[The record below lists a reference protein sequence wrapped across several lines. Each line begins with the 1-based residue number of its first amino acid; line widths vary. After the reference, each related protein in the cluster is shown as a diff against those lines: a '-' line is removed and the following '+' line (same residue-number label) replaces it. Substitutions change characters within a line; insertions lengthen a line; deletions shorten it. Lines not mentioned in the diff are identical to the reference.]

1 MQSKPGHYSQ
11 YQTPEKLQG
20 CLAVNYTEESLQ
32 WFVNKKKKSHPNFFS
47 EPFSKHTGITFRSPP
62 CFYPLNYTSQNSD
75 FYENVQNPCRR
86 RVNHTEFYQPQPF
99 LIIWKSRLGNGYVV
113 CCHFF
118 LCYHISIRQDFRR
131 RRLMVVLLFF

>member
-1 MQSKPGHYSQ
+1 MCKANLVITLNTRHL
-11 YQTPEKLQG
+11 KN
-20 CLAVNYTEESLQ
+20 CKAVWLLIILKNLFNGLLT
-32 WFVNKKKKSHPNFFS
+32 KKKSHPNFFS

-75 FYENVQNPCRR
+75 FYENVQNPYRR

-118 LCYHISIRQDFRR
+118 CATIFLLDRISEGGG
-131 RRLMVVLLFF
+131 